1 MFFIFN
7 LFEFSAA
14 MFEKG
19 LLTNAYFCVIPAS
32 SNNVDHHR
40 MRNCLVTETETLL
53 RLSGVKRISSVYFG
67 GG

>member
-1 MFFIFN
+1 
-7 LFEFSAA
+7 
-14 MFEKG
+14 MFERG
-19 LLTNAYFCVIPAS
+19 LLTNAYFCVILAS